1 MRYSVEMWFFG
12 ADSLFRW
19 GPSFRSMKLFHWTR
33 CKVVFG
39 ADSLRE
45 VVPPLMG
52 WLVVVKKYDDEG
64 EDDSFWPSEAVSSG
78 WLSGDFVVL
87 DQAGLCGFVSSYF
100 SDFCCWIWR
109 FWSKLWM
116 NLKTKS
122 CLKVVKRA
130 SLVLEL
136 VELAPCCTMVSKFFG
151 VWNVRPLEALL
162 LFSCSWQSGS
172 VEARF
177 VDVPYVWATSALAIR
192 AF

>member
-1 MRYSVEMWFFG
+1 MQCWNVDFWSWLRS
-12 ADSLFRW
+12 W

-33 CKVVFG
+33 CKVVYG

-100 SDFCCWIWR
+100 SDFCWIWR

-151 VWNVRPLEALL
+151 VWNVRPLEVHLFLL
-162 LFSCSWQSGS
+162 CC
-172 VEARF
+172 
-177 VDVPYVWATSALAIR
+177 
-192 AF
+192 